1 MGSREQARRSAVGMR
16 EAFPLSEDK
25 GEEICAN
32 DKKVLSAYHVLTTFL
47 SAFHVLDQ

>member
-25 GEEICAN
+25 ER
-32 DKKVLSAYHVLTTFL
+32 KYVPMTKRF
-47 SAFHVLDQ
+47 